1 MPSIYTPE
9 NTKPAYE
16 LNWGLTVFWRAAP
29 VPDTQWLTALQQAT
43 EPDGVRVLKHRLT
56 TGDASQFF
64 VSTKPHVKPEALLR
78 SVKGRLQHAIREQ
91 VPKAF
96 QRNYGLRGIGA
107 AKRSAVEQYVADQL
121 GHHRM
126 ADPNVQQ
133 RLARFQKSYP
143 DVDLSLPSFS
153 AHGEYWYNLHVV
165 FVSAE
170 RWMEIR
176 ERVLEERLNAIEA
189 TAGTCGHRLSRA
201 AILPDHVHV
210 TLGCGI
216 SESPE
221 QVALGYM
228 NACAEAA
235 GSKPEWRFSYYTG
248 TIGEYDRG
256 AV

>member
-1 MPSIYTPE
+1 MPPIYTPE
-9 NTKPAYE
+9 NMKPAYE
-16 LNWGLTVFWRAAP
+16 LNWGLTVFWRTAP
-29 VPDTQWLTALQQAT
+29 IPDTQWFAALQDAT

-64 VSTKPHVKPEALLR
+64 VSTKPHVKPEALIR

-107 AKRSAVEQYVADQL
+107 ATRSAVEQYVVDQL

-133 RLARFQKSYP
+133 RLTRFQKSYP

-176 ERVLEERLNAIEA
+176 ERVLELRLGAVEGL
-189 TAGTCGHRLSRA
+189 AGTCGHRLSRA
-201 AILPDHVHV
+201 AILPDHVHL

-216 SESPE
+216 GESPE

-235 GSKPEWRFSYYTG
+235 GGKPEWMFSYYTG